1 MVLKSIFTVFSA
13 FGLLSQ
19 STAQEA
25 KLWTEADRK
34 YLIDNLIRT
43 KSELCSATNN
53 LTEKQWRFKES
64 PEKWSINQVVEHIAI
79 YELMFQRQITQTL
92 ASGARPE
99 LNKLAKAD
107 STYLN
112 YVLDPQPRL
121 TTEFTKPFSYADPM
135 GLNDGENNMAWFV
148 KMRNESIAYLHATS
162 DDLRSFYLTTERP
175 NVHQL
180 YLWTFG
186 HVDRALRQINRIK
199 QHGDYPSSNK

>member
-1 MVLKSIFTVFSA
+1 MVIRSIFAVFSA
-13 FGLLSQ
+13 FGLVSQ
-19 STAQEA
+19 SSAQEA
-25 KLWTEADRK
+25 KLWTESDRK
-34 YLIDNLIRT
+34 YLIDNLVRT
-43 KSELCSATNN
+43 KNELISAANN
-53 LTEKQWRFKES
+53 LTEQQWRFKEC

-107 STYLN
+107 STYLK
-112 YVLDPQPRL
+112 YVLDPTPRL
-121 TTEFTKPFSYADPM
+121 TTEFTKPFTYADPM
-135 GLNDGENNMAWFV
+135 GLNDGENNMAWFL
-148 KMRNESIAYLHATS
+148 KMRNESIAYLQTTP

-199 QHGDYPSSNK
+199 QDSHYPSNK